1 MISIS
6 ALNNIHNKGFY
17 GNYENQNKE
26 ELIKICEGKNL
37 LIVQIVQYKNISSTT
52 EIKIDGLN
60 LTDEVLSVN
69 SNDDTR
75 ILWNG
80 PKNWLLISTKK
91 DLIKEIKQ
99 SFKEENFAVTDLS
112 HSKAVIEL
120 QGKNLK
126 EILKKGCPINV
137 NELKKN
143 NSFNSIFHNI
153 AVTVD
158 IIDDNPEKIRILA
171 LRSFGES
178 LYHSI
183 TDACLEY
190 GFENN

>member
-6 ALNNIHNKGFY
+6 ALNNVHNKGFY
-17 GNYENQNKE
+17 GDYENQNKE

-60 LTDEVLSVN
+60 LTDEALTVN

-91 DLIKEIKQ
+91 DLIKDIKQ
-99 SFKEENFAVTDLS
+99 SFKEEKFAVTDLS
-112 HSKAVIEL
+112 NSKAVIEL

-137 NELKKN
+137 NEMRKN

-153 AVTVD
+153 SITVD
-158 IIDDNPEKIRILA
+158 IIDDNPEKIRILT

-178 LYHSI
+178 LHHSI

-190 GFENN
+190 GFENT

>member
-6 ALNNIHNKGFY
+6 ALNNVHNKGFF
-17 GNYENQNKE
+17 GDHENKNKE

-52 EIKIDGLN
+52 EIKIDGLS
-60 LTDEVLSVN
+60 LTDEVLTVN

-91 DLIKEIKQ
+91 DLIKDIKQ
-99 SFKEENFAVTDLS
+99 SFKEEKFAVTDLS
-112 HSKAVIEL
+112 NSKAVIEL

-137 NELKKN
+137 NEMRKN

-153 AVTVD
+153 SITVD
-158 IIDDNPEKIRILA
+158 IIDDNPEKIRILT

-178 LYHSI
+178 LHHSI

-190 GFENN
+190 GFENT

>member
-6 ALNNIHNKGFY
+6 ALNKIHNKGFY
-17 GNYENQNKE
+17 VNYQNQKKE
-26 ELIKICEGKNL
+26 ELIKICEEKNL

-91 DLIKEIKQ
+91 DLIKDIKQ

-112 HSKAVIEL
+112 HSRAVIEL
-120 QGKNLK
+120 KGKNLK

-137 NELKKN
+137 NEIRKN

-158 IIDDNPEKIRILA
+158 IIDDNPEKIRILT

-190 GFENN
+190 GFENT

>member
-52 EIKIDGLN
+52 EIKIDGLSLIDEA
-60 LTDEVLSVN
+60 LTVN

-158 IIDDNPEKIRILA
+158 IIDDNPEKIRILT

-190 GFENN
+190 GFENT

>member
-1 MISIS
+1 MILIS
-6 ALNNIHNKGFY
+6 ALNNIHIKGFY

-60 LTDEVLSVN
+60 LTDEVLSIN

-91 DLIKEIKQ
+91 DLIKDIKQ
-99 SFKEENFAVTDLS
+99 SFKEENFAITDLS
-112 HSKAVIEL
+112 HSKTVIEL

-126 EILKKGCPINV
+126 EILKKGCPINI
-137 NELKKN
+137 NEIKKN

-178 LYHSI
+178 LYRSI

>member
-1 MISIS
+1 MISVS
-6 ALNNIHNKGFY
+6 ALNNVHNKGFY
-17 GNYENQNKE
+17 GNHENQNKE
-26 ELIKICEGKNL
+26 ELIKICEVKNL
-37 LIVQIVQYKNISSTT
+37 LIVQIVQYKNISFNT
-52 EIKIDGLN
+52 EIKIDGLS
-60 LTDEVLSVN
+60 LKDEVLTVN

-91 DLIKEIKQ
+91 DLIKDIKQ
-99 SFKEENFAVTDLS
+99 SFKEENFAITDLS

-137 NELKKN
+137 NEIKKN

-153 AVTVD
+153 SVTVD
-158 IIDDNPEKIRILA
+158 IIDDNPEKIRILT

-183 TDACLEY
+183 TDSCLEY
-190 GFENN
+190 GFENT